1 MPTLLAFAY
10 YYFIHFFIFFEAMVT
25 RNSKILD
32 VLEKSHVY
40 VHTYILLHSEPS
52 YVISI
57 REEEFE

>member
-40 VHTYILLHSEPS
+40 VHTYILLHSEPG
-52 YVISI
+52 
-57 REEEFE
+57 